1 MGKELES
8 YRQRKQPV
16 RSHVAGMSLVCSRNE
31 QEARVTAIKGGRGR
45 VAVNDIGQ
53 VGR

>member
-1 MGKELES
+1 MGKGLEG
-8 YRQRKQPV
+8 YRQREQPV
-16 RSHVAGMSLVCSRNE
+16 RSHVAGMSFVCSRNE
-31 QEARVTAIKGGRGR
+31 QEARVTAKKGGRGG